1 LLSLGHLGYRE
12 HLNQI
17 PTVSEMAWS
26 YNHDHETQR
35 GPMSK
40 VSIPGSLAVVT
51 GAGSGIGRATAKAL
65 AAEGAT
71 VLCVDINE
79 VAAKETAT
87 ALGGKAAAYTADV
100 SDLAALEA
108 LAAAIASEHGV
119 PDIVVNNAGIGMSG
133 SFLETTAADWDAI
146 IGVNQRGVINGC
158 AAFGPAMV
166 ARGSGQVIN
175 VASGLGFIPTP
186 ATPAYCTTK
195 AAVLQLS
202 RCLRA
207 DWAGLGVGVTAICPG
222 FINTPIAQNT
232 HYLGAGSEKARQLSE
247 KGFSRAHPPESVAK
261 AIVSSIKRNRS
272 VVPTGF
278 ESWAGWYLVRVL
290 PTPLLDVVGSVIA
303 RGARRQG
310 I

>member
-1 LLSLGHLGYRE
+1 MG
-12 HLNQI
+12 
-17 PTVSEMAWS
+17 
-26 YNHDHETQR
+26 
-35 GPMSK
+35 SK

-51 GAGSGIGRATAKAL
+51 GAGSGIGKATASAL

-87 ALGGKAAAYTADV
+87 ALGGKAAAYTVDV
-100 SDLAALEA
+100 SDSAAMDA
-108 LAAAIASEHGV
+108 LAARIASEHGV

-133 SFLETTAADWDAI
+133 SFLETSAADWDAI

-158 AAFGPAMV
+158 ASFGPAMV
-166 ARGSGQVIN
+166 ERGRGHVVN
-175 VASGLGFIPTP
+175 VASGLGFIPTA

-207 DWAGLGVGVTAICPG
+207 DWGHKGVGVTAICPG

-232 HYLGAGSEKARQLSE
+232 HFLGAGSDKARE
-247 KGFSRAHPPESVAK
+247 AAAKGFARAHPPESVAK
-261 AIVSSIKRNRS
+261 AIVSSIKRDRS
-272 VVPTGF
+272 IVPTGF
-278 ESWAGWYLVRVL
+278 ESWMGWYLVRFT
-290 PTPLLDVVGSVIA
+290 PTAVFDAVGGLVA
-303 RGARRQG
+303 RLGERRLG
-310 I
+310 